1 MRRFQNYHKHTYYSN
16 PYTPD
21 CTVSPKEYAIR
32 AKEVGAELLSSVEHG
47 WCGNVW
53 EYYKTAKENELK
65 LLIGAEAYAV
75 KDRHEADRTNAHI
88 CLLAKNENG
97 RQALNDILSEANLT
111 GFYAKP
117 RVDME
122 LLLSLPANDVWVTTA
137 CVAGLW
143 RYEDSDELIK
153 KLFEHFR
160 EHLFLE
166 VQAHNTESQIALN
179 QHILELSKSLGAK
192 IIAGVDSHYISKDQD
207 KVRTDFL
214 NSKNIFYEEEQG
226 WELDYPD
233 GDELYSRFAKQ
244 CVLSHEQI
252 VEAMENTNTFLDVEE
267 YDSPI
272 FETETIKLPSIY
284 PDWTQE
290 QKDAEYQRLV
300 WQGWDNYKNEV
311 PESEWPHYEE
321 EIKKEIRVVLDT
333 GFSDYFLL
341 DYHVVKRG
349 KEKGGILTH
358 AGRGSAVSW
367 ITVML
372 LGMTEVD
379 RIAAKVHMYPQR
391 FATAERILQ
400 TKSLFDID
408 LNQVDSK
415 PFQEAQKE
423 ILGEECAYP
432 MLAYGTS
439 QKSAAWKLYAKSQG
453 IPFEVANEVSEQL
466 RRYDMAVKHA
476 DEDSKDDIDIYDY
489 IEPKFREIWEGA
501 QDYVGIVTSWSIHP
515 CANLVYSGNIR
526 KEIGLVKIKDNICCC
541 MDGHWAEECHF
552 LKNDF
557 LIVKVLSLI
566 DKAYKE
572 AGIPVPTVNELLRMS
587 PPDDACW
594 DVYAKGATVG
604 INQVEQPGTSA
615 RVQVYKP
622 TNISELTAFVA
633 AIRPG
638 FKSMY
643 KKFESREDFSYGIP
657 SFDKLIQTKEFP
669 YSYMLYQEQAM
680 AALNHAGIPMKDCY
694 AAIKN
699 IAKKRVDKVLALKE
713 TFISGFEKAL
723 IKDGTDK
730 KFAATK
736 AEMVWQIIEDSSR
749 YSFNCVAGS
758 TKIMRGSQG
767 RSKFHPT
774 VAEMYKIKNDINFA
788 KSTEHMPLR
797 SKYLKRYGTA
807 LSMFNDLKVH
817 SNNIIDIYYSGKQQ
831 TYEMKTFSGSSII
844 CTAGHR
850 FPTPNGMKPLAELN
864 IGDSVY
870 CMGKYDKDD
879 TRYTFTNG
887 EYTPNYPIK
896 GQCGFQ
902 ANFNGSSVTY
912 YRERNRHIENRDCC
926 EDCGKL
932 WSKSER
938 FELHHID
945 FDRTNNVAGNYAWLC
960 CSCHKKRHYAHN
972 RKKRYDKG
980 IPTYEDTIVSIEKN
994 IVQDVYDIE
1003 MADPAHTFITE
1014 SGLITSNCSHAY
1026 CVALDSLYGAWIK
1039 AHYPLAFY
1047 KAYLIVQNDKG
1058 DKDKM
1063 NAAKAEAEDY
1073 FGIHFPPFKFG
1084 QDNREITAN
1093 PKTNEIT
1100 NCLSAI
1106 KGFSKA
1112 FARNCYEC
1120 GKQNYKSFIDVLR
1133 WFDSRSIKT
1142 ARLEPLIKID
1152 YFSQYGTIPALMN
1165 ICDMWNMLQQG
1176 NALTVSKK
1184 KLDTATFELFKPYVI
1199 SENIKGK
1206 ELTLLKITDINSML
1220 YSYEKNVI
1228 EKCKTDI
1235 PYRVKIQNQL
1245 DILGYV
1251 DLTTG
1256 LAEDRRKLFVTDCTE
1271 QKNQRSGEIWA
1282 YRIGT
1287 KSVGTGKTAR
1297 LTVRNSVYKKDPIQA
1312 GDILYAANLFKND
1325 AGYWYLTDY
1334 KHLS

>member
-21 CTVSPKEYAIR
+21 CTVSPKDYAIR

-143 RYEDSDELIK
+143 RYEDSDELVK

-321 EIKKEIRVVLDT
+321 EIKKEIQVVLDT

-501 QDYVGIVTSWSIHP
+501 QDYVGIVASWSIHP

-723 IKDGTDK
+723 VEDGTDK

-749 YSFNCVAGS
+749 YSF
-758 TKIMRGSQG
+758 
-767 RSKFHPT
+767 
-774 VAEMYKIKNDINFA
+774 
-788 KSTEHMPLR
+788 
-797 SKYLKRYGTA
+797 
-807 LSMFNDLKVH
+807 
-817 SNNIIDIYYSGKQQ
+817 
-831 TYEMKTFSGSSII
+831 
-844 CTAGHR
+844 
-850 FPTPNGMKPLAELN
+850 
-864 IGDSVY
+864 
-870 CMGKYDKDD
+870 
-879 TRYTFTNG
+879 
-887 EYTPNYPIK
+887 
-896 GQCGFQ
+896 
-902 ANFNGSSVTY
+902 
-912 YRERNRHIENRDCC
+912 
-926 EDCGKL
+926 
-932 WSKSER
+932 
-938 FELHHID
+938 
-945 FDRTNNVAGNYAWLC
+945 
-960 CSCHKKRHYAHN
+960 
-972 RKKRYDKG
+972 
-980 IPTYEDTIVSIEKN
+980 
-994 IVQDVYDIE
+994 
-1003 MADPAHTFITE
+1003 
-1014 SGLITSNCSHAY
+1014 NCSHAY

-1093 PKTNEIT
+1093 PTTNEIT

-1199 SENIKGK
+1199 SENTKGK

-1220 YSYEKNVI
+1220 YSYEKVVV

-1256 LAEDRRKLFVTDCTE
+1256 VAEDRRKLFVTDCTE

>member
-65 LLIGAEAYAV
+65 LLIGTEAYAV

-143 RYEDSDELIK
+143 KYEDSDELVK

-214 NSKNIFYEEEQG
+214 NSKDIFYAEEQG

-233 GDELYSRFAKQ
+233 GDKLYSRFAKQ

-321 EIKKEIRVVLDT
+321 EIKKEIQVVLDT

-432 MLAYGTS
+432 MLAYDTS
-439 QKSAAWKLYAKSQG
+439 QKSASWKLYAKSQG

-501 QDYVGIVTSWSIHP
+501 QDYVGIVTSWSIHS
-515 CANLVYSGNIR
+515 CANLVYPGNIR

-604 INQVEQPGTSA
+604 INQVAQPGTSA

-723 IKDGTDK
+723 VEDGTDK

-749 YSFNCVAGS
+749 YSF
-758 TKIMRGSQG
+758 
-767 RSKFHPT
+767 
-774 VAEMYKIKNDINFA
+774 
-788 KSTEHMPLR
+788 
-797 SKYLKRYGTA
+797 
-807 LSMFNDLKVH
+807 
-817 SNNIIDIYYSGKQQ
+817 
-831 TYEMKTFSGSSII
+831 
-844 CTAGHR
+844 
-850 FPTPNGMKPLAELN
+850 
-864 IGDSVY
+864 
-870 CMGKYDKDD
+870 
-879 TRYTFTNG
+879 
-887 EYTPNYPIK
+887 
-896 GQCGFQ
+896 
-902 ANFNGSSVTY
+902 
-912 YRERNRHIENRDCC
+912 
-926 EDCGKL
+926 
-932 WSKSER
+932 
-938 FELHHID
+938 
-945 FDRTNNVAGNYAWLC
+945 
-960 CSCHKKRHYAHN
+960 
-972 RKKRYDKG
+972 
-980 IPTYEDTIVSIEKN
+980 
-994 IVQDVYDIE
+994 
-1003 MADPAHTFITE
+1003 
-1014 SGLITSNCSHAY
+1014 NCSHAY

-1093 PKTNEIT
+1093 PKANEIT

-1165 ICDMWNMLQQG
+1165 ICEMWNMLQQG
-1176 NALTVSKK
+1176 SALTVNKK

-1199 SENIKGK
+1199 SENTKGK

-1220 YSYEKNVI
+1220 YSYEKIVV

-1256 LAEDRRKLFVTDCTE
+1256 VAEDRRKLFVTDCTE
-1271 QKNQRSGEIWA
+1271 QKNQRSGETWA

>member
-143 RYEDSDELIK
+143 RYEDSDELVK

-321 EIKKEIRVVLDT
+321 EIKKEIQVVLDT

-749 YSFNCVAGS
+749 YSFNC
-758 TKIMRGSQG
+758 
-767 RSKFHPT
+767 
-774 VAEMYKIKNDINFA
+774 
-788 KSTEHMPLR
+788 
-797 SKYLKRYGTA
+797 
-807 LSMFNDLKVH
+807 
-817 SNNIIDIYYSGKQQ
+817 
-831 TYEMKTFSGSSII
+831 
-844 CTAGHR
+844 
-850 FPTPNGMKPLAELN
+850 
-864 IGDSVY
+864 
-870 CMGKYDKDD
+870 
-879 TRYTFTNG
+879 
-887 EYTPNYPIK
+887 
-896 GQCGFQ
+896 
-902 ANFNGSSVTY
+902 
-912 YRERNRHIENRDCC
+912 
-926 EDCGKL
+926 
-932 WSKSER
+932 
-938 FELHHID
+938 
-945 FDRTNNVAGNYAWLC
+945 
-960 CSCHKKRHYAHN
+960 
-972 RKKRYDKG
+972 
-980 IPTYEDTIVSIEKN
+980 
-994 IVQDVYDIE
+994 
-1003 MADPAHTFITE
+1003 
-1014 SGLITSNCSHAY
+1014 SHAY

-1176 NALTVSKK
+1176 NALTVNKK
-1184 KLDTATFELFKPYVI
+1184 KLDTATFEIFKPYVI

-1220 YSYEKNVI
+1220 YSYEKIVV

-1256 LAEDRRKLFVTDCTE
+1256 VAEDRRKLFVTDCTE

-1297 LTVRNSVYKKDPIQA
+1297 LTVRNSVYKKDPIQV

>member
-21 CTVSPKEYAIR
+21 CTVSPKDYAIR

-143 RYEDSDELIK
+143 RYEDSDELVK

-321 EIKKEIRVVLDT
+321 EIKKEIQVVLDT

-501 QDYVGIVTSWSIHP
+501 QDYVGIVASWSIHP

-643 KKFESREDFSYGIP
+643 KKFESREYFSYGIP

-723 IKDGTDK
+723 VEDGTDK

-749 YSFNCVAGS
+749 YSF
-758 TKIMRGSQG
+758 
-767 RSKFHPT
+767 
-774 VAEMYKIKNDINFA
+774 
-788 KSTEHMPLR
+788 
-797 SKYLKRYGTA
+797 
-807 LSMFNDLKVH
+807 
-817 SNNIIDIYYSGKQQ
+817 
-831 TYEMKTFSGSSII
+831 
-844 CTAGHR
+844 
-850 FPTPNGMKPLAELN
+850 
-864 IGDSVY
+864 
-870 CMGKYDKDD
+870 
-879 TRYTFTNG
+879 
-887 EYTPNYPIK
+887 
-896 GQCGFQ
+896 
-902 ANFNGSSVTY
+902 
-912 YRERNRHIENRDCC
+912 
-926 EDCGKL
+926 
-932 WSKSER
+932 
-938 FELHHID
+938 
-945 FDRTNNVAGNYAWLC
+945 
-960 CSCHKKRHYAHN
+960 
-972 RKKRYDKG
+972 
-980 IPTYEDTIVSIEKN
+980 
-994 IVQDVYDIE
+994 
-1003 MADPAHTFITE
+1003 
-1014 SGLITSNCSHAY
+1014 NCSHAY

-1093 PKTNEIT
+1093 PTTNEIT

-1199 SENIKGK
+1199 SENTKGK

-1220 YSYEKNVI
+1220 YSYEKVVV

-1256 LAEDRRKLFVTDCTE
+1256 VAEDRRKLFVTDCTE

>member
-1 MRRFQNYHKHTYYSN
+1 
-16 PYTPD
+16 
-21 CTVSPKEYAIR
+21 
-32 AKEVGAELLSSVEHG
+32 
-47 WCGNVW
+47 
-53 EYYKTAKENELK
+53 
-65 LLIGAEAYAV
+65 
-75 KDRHEADRTNAHI
+75 
-88 CLLAKNENG
+88 
-97 RQALNDILSEANLT
+97 
-111 GFYAKP
+111 
-117 RVDME
+117 
-122 LLLSLPANDVWVTTA
+122 
-137 CVAGLW
+137 
-143 RYEDSDELIK
+143 
-153 KLFEHFR
+153 
-160 EHLFLE
+160 
-166 VQAHNTESQIALN
+166 
-179 QHILELSKSLGAK
+179 
-192 IIAGVDSHYISKDQD
+192 
-207 KVRTDFL
+207 
-214 NSKNIFYEEEQG
+214 
-226 WELDYPD
+226 
-233 GDELYSRFAKQ
+233 
-244 CVLSHEQI
+244 
-252 VEAMENTNTFLDVEE
+252 
-267 YDSPI
+267 
-272 FETETIKLPSIY
+272 
-284 PDWTQE
+284 
-290 QKDAEYQRLV
+290 
-300 WQGWDNYKNEV
+300 
-311 PESEWPHYEE
+311 
-321 EIKKEIRVVLDT
+321 
-333 GFSDYFLL
+333 
-341 DYHVVKRG
+341 
-349 KEKGGILTH
+349 
-358 AGRGSAVSW
+358 
-367 ITVML
+367 
-372 LGMTEVD
+372 
-379 RIAAKVHMYPQR
+379 
-391 FATAERILQ
+391 
-400 TKSLFDID
+400 
-408 LNQVDSK
+408 
-415 PFQEAQKE
+415 
-423 ILGEECAYP
+423 
-432 MLAYGTS
+432 
-439 QKSAAWKLYAKSQG
+439 
-453 IPFEVANEVSEQL
+453 
-466 RRYDMAVKHA
+466 
-476 DEDSKDDIDIYDY
+476 
-489 IEPKFREIWEGA
+489 
-501 QDYVGIVTSWSIHP
+501 
-515 CANLVYSGNIR
+515 
-526 KEIGLVKIKDNICCC
+526 
-541 MDGHWAEECHF
+541 
-552 LKNDF
+552 
-557 LIVKVLSLI
+557 
-566 DKAYKE
+566 
-572 AGIPVPTVNELLRMS
+572 MS

-723 IKDGTDK
+723 VEDGTDK

-749 YSFNCVAGS
+749 YSF
-758 TKIMRGSQG
+758 
-767 RSKFHPT
+767 
-774 VAEMYKIKNDINFA
+774 
-788 KSTEHMPLR
+788 
-797 SKYLKRYGTA
+797 
-807 LSMFNDLKVH
+807 
-817 SNNIIDIYYSGKQQ
+817 
-831 TYEMKTFSGSSII
+831 
-844 CTAGHR
+844 
-850 FPTPNGMKPLAELN
+850 
-864 IGDSVY
+864 
-870 CMGKYDKDD
+870 
-879 TRYTFTNG
+879 
-887 EYTPNYPIK
+887 
-896 GQCGFQ
+896 
-902 ANFNGSSVTY
+902 
-912 YRERNRHIENRDCC
+912 
-926 EDCGKL
+926 
-932 WSKSER
+932 
-938 FELHHID
+938 
-945 FDRTNNVAGNYAWLC
+945 
-960 CSCHKKRHYAHN
+960 
-972 RKKRYDKG
+972 
-980 IPTYEDTIVSIEKN
+980 
-994 IVQDVYDIE
+994 
-1003 MADPAHTFITE
+1003 
-1014 SGLITSNCSHAY
+1014 NCSHAY

-1093 PKTNEIT
+1093 PTTNEIT

-1112 FARNCYEC
+1112 FAHTCYEC

-1199 SENIKGK
+1199 SENTKGK

-1220 YSYEKNVI
+1220 YSYEKVVV

-1256 LAEDRRKLFVTDCTE
+1256 VAEDRRKLFVTDCTE

>member
-143 RYEDSDELIK
+143 RYEDSDELVK

-252 VEAMENTNTFLDVEE
+252 VEAIENTNTFLDVEE

-272 FETETIKLPSIY
+272 FETETIKVPSIY

-300 WQGWDNYKNEV
+300 WQGWDNYKKEV
-311 PESEWPHYEE
+311 PEDEWPHYEE
-321 EIKKEIRVVLDT
+321 EIKKEIQVVLDT

-489 IEPKFREIWEGA
+489 IEPKFHEIWEGA

-749 YSFNCVAGS
+749 YSFNC
-758 TKIMRGSQG
+758 
-767 RSKFHPT
+767 
-774 VAEMYKIKNDINFA
+774 
-788 KSTEHMPLR
+788 
-797 SKYLKRYGTA
+797 
-807 LSMFNDLKVH
+807 
-817 SNNIIDIYYSGKQQ
+817 
-831 TYEMKTFSGSSII
+831 
-844 CTAGHR
+844 
-850 FPTPNGMKPLAELN
+850 
-864 IGDSVY
+864 
-870 CMGKYDKDD
+870 
-879 TRYTFTNG
+879 
-887 EYTPNYPIK
+887 
-896 GQCGFQ
+896 
-902 ANFNGSSVTY
+902 
-912 YRERNRHIENRDCC
+912 
-926 EDCGKL
+926 
-932 WSKSER
+932 
-938 FELHHID
+938 
-945 FDRTNNVAGNYAWLC
+945 
-960 CSCHKKRHYAHN
+960 
-972 RKKRYDKG
+972 
-980 IPTYEDTIVSIEKN
+980 
-994 IVQDVYDIE
+994 
-1003 MADPAHTFITE
+1003 
-1014 SGLITSNCSHAY
+1014 SHAY

-1165 ICDMWNMLQQG
+1165 ICDMWNTLQQG
-1176 NALTVSKK
+1176 NALTISKK

-1199 SENIKGK
+1199 SENTKGK

-1220 YSYEKNVI
+1220 YSYEKIVV
-1228 EKCKTDI
+1228 EKCKTDL

-1256 LAEDRRKLFVTDCTE
+1256 MAEDRRKLFVTDCTE
-1271 QKNQRSGEIWA
+1271 QKNQRSGETWA

>member
-65 LLIGAEAYAV
+65 LLIGTEAYAV

-143 RYEDSDELIK
+143 KYEDSDELVK

-214 NSKNIFYEEEQG
+214 NSKDIFYAEEQG

-233 GDELYSRFAKQ
+233 GDKLYSRFAKQ

-321 EIKKEIRVVLDT
+321 EIKKEIQVVLDT

-432 MLAYGTS
+432 MLAYDTS
-439 QKSAAWKLYAKSQG
+439 QKSASWKLYAKSQG

-501 QDYVGIVTSWSIHP
+501 QDYVGIVTSWSIHS

-604 INQVEQPGTSA
+604 INQVAQPGTSA

-723 IKDGTDK
+723 VEDGTDK

-749 YSFNCVAGS
+749 YSF
-758 TKIMRGSQG
+758 
-767 RSKFHPT
+767 
-774 VAEMYKIKNDINFA
+774 
-788 KSTEHMPLR
+788 
-797 SKYLKRYGTA
+797 
-807 LSMFNDLKVH
+807 
-817 SNNIIDIYYSGKQQ
+817 
-831 TYEMKTFSGSSII
+831 
-844 CTAGHR
+844 
-850 FPTPNGMKPLAELN
+850 
-864 IGDSVY
+864 
-870 CMGKYDKDD
+870 
-879 TRYTFTNG
+879 
-887 EYTPNYPIK
+887 
-896 GQCGFQ
+896 
-902 ANFNGSSVTY
+902 
-912 YRERNRHIENRDCC
+912 
-926 EDCGKL
+926 
-932 WSKSER
+932 
-938 FELHHID
+938 
-945 FDRTNNVAGNYAWLC
+945 
-960 CSCHKKRHYAHN
+960 
-972 RKKRYDKG
+972 
-980 IPTYEDTIVSIEKN
+980 
-994 IVQDVYDIE
+994 
-1003 MADPAHTFITE
+1003 
-1014 SGLITSNCSHAY
+1014 NCSHAY

-1093 PKTNEIT
+1093 PKANEIT

-1165 ICDMWNMLQQG
+1165 ICEMWNMLQQG
-1176 NALTVSKK
+1176 SALTVNKK

-1199 SENIKGK
+1199 SENTKGK

-1220 YSYEKNVI
+1220 YSYEKIVV

-1256 LAEDRRKLFVTDCTE
+1256 VAEDRRKLFVTDCTE
-1271 QKNQRSGEIWA
+1271 QKNQRSGETWA

>member
-143 RYEDSDELIK
+143 RYEDSDELVK

-321 EIKKEIRVVLDT
+321 EIKKEIQVVLDT

-501 QDYVGIVTSWSIHP
+501 QDYVGIVASWSIHP

-749 YSFNCVAGS
+749 YSFNC
-758 TKIMRGSQG
+758 
-767 RSKFHPT
+767 
-774 VAEMYKIKNDINFA
+774 
-788 KSTEHMPLR
+788 
-797 SKYLKRYGTA
+797 
-807 LSMFNDLKVH
+807 
-817 SNNIIDIYYSGKQQ
+817 
-831 TYEMKTFSGSSII
+831 
-844 CTAGHR
+844 
-850 FPTPNGMKPLAELN
+850 
-864 IGDSVY
+864 
-870 CMGKYDKDD
+870 
-879 TRYTFTNG
+879 
-887 EYTPNYPIK
+887 
-896 GQCGFQ
+896 
-902 ANFNGSSVTY
+902 
-912 YRERNRHIENRDCC
+912 
-926 EDCGKL
+926 
-932 WSKSER
+932 
-938 FELHHID
+938 
-945 FDRTNNVAGNYAWLC
+945 
-960 CSCHKKRHYAHN
+960 
-972 RKKRYDKG
+972 
-980 IPTYEDTIVSIEKN
+980 
-994 IVQDVYDIE
+994 
-1003 MADPAHTFITE
+1003 
-1014 SGLITSNCSHAY
+1014 SHAY

-1165 ICDMWNMLQQG
+1165 ICDMWNILQQG
-1176 NALTVSKK
+1176 NALTVNKK
-1184 KLDTATFELFKPYVI
+1184 KLDTATFEIFKPYVI

-1220 YSYEKNVI
+1220 YSYEKIVV

-1256 LAEDRRKLFVTDCTE
+1256 VAEDRRKLFVTDCTE

-1297 LTVRNSVYKKDPIQA
+1297 LTVRNSVYKKDPIQV

>member
-75 KDRHEADRTNAHI
+75 KDRHEADKTNAHI

-143 RYEDSDELIK
+143 RYEDSDELVK

-321 EIKKEIRVVLDT
+321 EIKKEIQVVLDT

-476 DEDSKDDIDIYDY
+476 DEDSKDDIDIHDY

-723 IKDGTDK
+723 VEDGTDK

-749 YSFNCVAGS
+749 YSF
-758 TKIMRGSQG
+758 
-767 RSKFHPT
+767 
-774 VAEMYKIKNDINFA
+774 
-788 KSTEHMPLR
+788 
-797 SKYLKRYGTA
+797 
-807 LSMFNDLKVH
+807 
-817 SNNIIDIYYSGKQQ
+817 
-831 TYEMKTFSGSSII
+831 
-844 CTAGHR
+844 
-850 FPTPNGMKPLAELN
+850 
-864 IGDSVY
+864 
-870 CMGKYDKDD
+870 
-879 TRYTFTNG
+879 
-887 EYTPNYPIK
+887 
-896 GQCGFQ
+896 
-902 ANFNGSSVTY
+902 
-912 YRERNRHIENRDCC
+912 
-926 EDCGKL
+926 
-932 WSKSER
+932 
-938 FELHHID
+938 
-945 FDRTNNVAGNYAWLC
+945 
-960 CSCHKKRHYAHN
+960 
-972 RKKRYDKG
+972 
-980 IPTYEDTIVSIEKN
+980 
-994 IVQDVYDIE
+994 
-1003 MADPAHTFITE
+1003 
-1014 SGLITSNCSHAY
+1014 NCSHAY

-1093 PKTNEIT
+1093 PTTNEIT

-1199 SENIKGK
+1199 SENTKGK

-1220 YSYEKNVI
+1220 YSYEKVVV

-1256 LAEDRRKLFVTDCTE
+1256 MAEDRRKLFVTDCTE

>member
-21 CTVSPKEYAIR
+21 CTVSPKDYAIR

-143 RYEDSDELIK
+143 RYEDSDELVK

-321 EIKKEIRVVLDT
+321 EIKKEIQVVLDT

-723 IKDGTDK
+723 VEDGTDK

-749 YSFNCVAGS
+749 YSF
-758 TKIMRGSQG
+758 
-767 RSKFHPT
+767 
-774 VAEMYKIKNDINFA
+774 
-788 KSTEHMPLR
+788 
-797 SKYLKRYGTA
+797 
-807 LSMFNDLKVH
+807 
-817 SNNIIDIYYSGKQQ
+817 
-831 TYEMKTFSGSSII
+831 
-844 CTAGHR
+844 
-850 FPTPNGMKPLAELN
+850 
-864 IGDSVY
+864 
-870 CMGKYDKDD
+870 
-879 TRYTFTNG
+879 
-887 EYTPNYPIK
+887 
-896 GQCGFQ
+896 
-902 ANFNGSSVTY
+902 
-912 YRERNRHIENRDCC
+912 
-926 EDCGKL
+926 
-932 WSKSER
+932 
-938 FELHHID
+938 
-945 FDRTNNVAGNYAWLC
+945 
-960 CSCHKKRHYAHN
+960 
-972 RKKRYDKG
+972 
-980 IPTYEDTIVSIEKN
+980 
-994 IVQDVYDIE
+994 
-1003 MADPAHTFITE
+1003 
-1014 SGLITSNCSHAY
+1014 NCSHAY

-1093 PKTNEIT
+1093 PTTNEIT

-1112 FARNCYEC
+1112 FAHTCYEC

-1199 SENIKGK
+1199 SENTKGK

-1220 YSYEKNVI
+1220 YSYEKGVV

-1256 LAEDRRKLFVTDCTE
+1256 VAEDRRKLFVTDCTE

>member
-21 CTVSPKEYAIR
+21 CTVSPKDYAIR

-143 RYEDSDELIK
+143 RYEDSDELVK

-192 IIAGVDSHYISKDQD
+192 IIAGVDSHYISKGQD

-233 GDELYSRFAKQ
+233 GDELYSRFARQ

-321 EIKKEIRVVLDT
+321 EIKKEIQVVLDT

-749 YSFNCVAGS
+749 YSFNS
-758 TKIMRGSQG
+758 
-767 RSKFHPT
+767 
-774 VAEMYKIKNDINFA
+774 
-788 KSTEHMPLR
+788 
-797 SKYLKRYGTA
+797 
-807 LSMFNDLKVH
+807 
-817 SNNIIDIYYSGKQQ
+817 
-831 TYEMKTFSGSSII
+831 
-844 CTAGHR
+844 
-850 FPTPNGMKPLAELN
+850 
-864 IGDSVY
+864 
-870 CMGKYDKDD
+870 
-879 TRYTFTNG
+879 
-887 EYTPNYPIK
+887 
-896 GQCGFQ
+896 
-902 ANFNGSSVTY
+902 
-912 YRERNRHIENRDCC
+912 
-926 EDCGKL
+926 
-932 WSKSER
+932 
-938 FELHHID
+938 
-945 FDRTNNVAGNYAWLC
+945 
-960 CSCHKKRHYAHN
+960 
-972 RKKRYDKG
+972 
-980 IPTYEDTIVSIEKN
+980 
-994 IVQDVYDIE
+994 
-1003 MADPAHTFITE
+1003 
-1014 SGLITSNCSHAY
+1014 SHAY

-1093 PKTNEIT
+1093 PKANEIT

-1176 NALTVSKK
+1176 NALTVNKK
-1184 KLDTATFELFKPYVI
+1184 KLDTATFEIFKPYVI

-1220 YSYEKNVI
+1220 YSYEKIVV

-1256 LAEDRRKLFVTDCTE
+1256 VAEDRRKLFVTDCTE

>member
-21 CTVSPKEYAIR
+21 CTVSPRDYAIR

-53 EYYKTAKENELK
+53 EYYKAAKENELK

-122 LLLSLPANDVWVTTA
+122 LLLSLPASDVWVTTA

-143 RYEDSDELIK
+143 KYEDSDELVK

-252 VEAMENTNTFLDVEE
+252 VEAIENTNTFLDVEE

-321 EIKKEIRVVLDT
+321 EIKKEIQVVLDT

-489 IEPKFREIWEGA
+489 IEPKFHEIWEGA

-749 YSFNCVAGS
+749 YSFNC
-758 TKIMRGSQG
+758 
-767 RSKFHPT
+767 
-774 VAEMYKIKNDINFA
+774 
-788 KSTEHMPLR
+788 
-797 SKYLKRYGTA
+797 
-807 LSMFNDLKVH
+807 
-817 SNNIIDIYYSGKQQ
+817 
-831 TYEMKTFSGSSII
+831 
-844 CTAGHR
+844 
-850 FPTPNGMKPLAELN
+850 
-864 IGDSVY
+864 
-870 CMGKYDKDD
+870 
-879 TRYTFTNG
+879 
-887 EYTPNYPIK
+887 
-896 GQCGFQ
+896 
-902 ANFNGSSVTY
+902 
-912 YRERNRHIENRDCC
+912 
-926 EDCGKL
+926 
-932 WSKSER
+932 
-938 FELHHID
+938 
-945 FDRTNNVAGNYAWLC
+945 
-960 CSCHKKRHYAHN
+960 
-972 RKKRYDKG
+972 
-980 IPTYEDTIVSIEKN
+980 
-994 IVQDVYDIE
+994 
-1003 MADPAHTFITE
+1003 
-1014 SGLITSNCSHAY
+1014 SHAY

-1176 NALTVSKK
+1176 NALTVNKK

-1199 SENIKGK
+1199 SENTKGK

-1220 YSYEKNVI
+1220 YSYEKIVV

-1256 LAEDRRKLFVTDCTE
+1256 AAEDRRKLFVTDCTE
-1271 QKNQRSGEIWA
+1271 QKNQRSGETWA

>member
-143 RYEDSDELIK
+143 RYEDSDELVK

-321 EIKKEIRVVLDT
+321 EIKKEIQVVLDT

-749 YSFNCVAGS
+749 YSFNC
-758 TKIMRGSQG
+758 
-767 RSKFHPT
+767 
-774 VAEMYKIKNDINFA
+774 
-788 KSTEHMPLR
+788 
-797 SKYLKRYGTA
+797 
-807 LSMFNDLKVH
+807 
-817 SNNIIDIYYSGKQQ
+817 
-831 TYEMKTFSGSSII
+831 
-844 CTAGHR
+844 
-850 FPTPNGMKPLAELN
+850 
-864 IGDSVY
+864 
-870 CMGKYDKDD
+870 
-879 TRYTFTNG
+879 
-887 EYTPNYPIK
+887 
-896 GQCGFQ
+896 
-902 ANFNGSSVTY
+902 
-912 YRERNRHIENRDCC
+912 
-926 EDCGKL
+926 
-932 WSKSER
+932 
-938 FELHHID
+938 
-945 FDRTNNVAGNYAWLC
+945 
-960 CSCHKKRHYAHN
+960 
-972 RKKRYDKG
+972 
-980 IPTYEDTIVSIEKN
+980 
-994 IVQDVYDIE
+994 
-1003 MADPAHTFITE
+1003 
-1014 SGLITSNCSHAY
+1014 SHAY

-1039 AHYPLAFY
+1039 AHHPLAFY

-1176 NALTVSKK
+1176 NALTVNKK
-1184 KLDTATFELFKPYVI
+1184 KLDTATFEIFKPYVI

-1220 YSYEKNVI
+1220 YSYEKIVV

-1256 LAEDRRKLFVTDCTE
+1256 VAEDRRKLFVTDCTE

-1297 LTVRNSVYKKDPIQA
+1297 LTVRNSVYKKDPIQV

>member
-21 CTVSPKEYAIR
+21 CTVSPRDYAIR

-53 EYYKTAKENELK
+53 EYYKAAKENELK

-143 RYEDSDELIK
+143 KYEDSDELVK

-252 VEAMENTNTFLDVEE
+252 VEAIENTNTFLDVEE

-300 WQGWDNYKNEV
+300 WQGWDNYKKEV
-311 PESEWPHYEE
+311 PEDEWPHYEE
-321 EIKKEIRVVLDT
+321 EIKKEIQVVLDT

-466 RRYDMAVKHA
+466 RRYDMAVKHV

-489 IEPKFREIWEGA
+489 IEPKFHEIWEGA

-749 YSFNCVAGS
+749 YSFNC
-758 TKIMRGSQG
+758 
-767 RSKFHPT
+767 
-774 VAEMYKIKNDINFA
+774 
-788 KSTEHMPLR
+788 
-797 SKYLKRYGTA
+797 
-807 LSMFNDLKVH
+807 
-817 SNNIIDIYYSGKQQ
+817 
-831 TYEMKTFSGSSII
+831 
-844 CTAGHR
+844 
-850 FPTPNGMKPLAELN
+850 
-864 IGDSVY
+864 
-870 CMGKYDKDD
+870 
-879 TRYTFTNG
+879 
-887 EYTPNYPIK
+887 
-896 GQCGFQ
+896 
-902 ANFNGSSVTY
+902 
-912 YRERNRHIENRDCC
+912 
-926 EDCGKL
+926 
-932 WSKSER
+932 
-938 FELHHID
+938 
-945 FDRTNNVAGNYAWLC
+945 
-960 CSCHKKRHYAHN
+960 
-972 RKKRYDKG
+972 
-980 IPTYEDTIVSIEKN
+980 
-994 IVQDVYDIE
+994 
-1003 MADPAHTFITE
+1003 
-1014 SGLITSNCSHAY
+1014 SHAY

-1165 ICDMWNMLQQG
+1165 ICDMWNTLQQG
-1176 NALTVSKK
+1176 NALTISKK

-1199 SENIKGK
+1199 SENTKGK

-1220 YSYEKNVI
+1220 YSYEKIVV
-1228 EKCKTDI
+1228 EKCKTDL

-1256 LAEDRRKLFVTDCTE
+1256 MAEDRRKLFVTDCTE
-1271 QKNQRSGEIWA
+1271 QKNQRSGETWA

>member
-21 CTVSPKEYAIR
+21 CTVSPKDYAIR

-143 RYEDSDELIK
+143 RYEDSDELVK

-233 GDELYSRFAKQ
+233 GDELYSRFARQ

-321 EIKKEIRVVLDT
+321 EIKKEIQVVLDT

-749 YSFNCVAGS
+749 YSFNS
-758 TKIMRGSQG
+758 
-767 RSKFHPT
+767 
-774 VAEMYKIKNDINFA
+774 
-788 KSTEHMPLR
+788 
-797 SKYLKRYGTA
+797 
-807 LSMFNDLKVH
+807 
-817 SNNIIDIYYSGKQQ
+817 
-831 TYEMKTFSGSSII
+831 
-844 CTAGHR
+844 
-850 FPTPNGMKPLAELN
+850 
-864 IGDSVY
+864 
-870 CMGKYDKDD
+870 
-879 TRYTFTNG
+879 
-887 EYTPNYPIK
+887 
-896 GQCGFQ
+896 
-902 ANFNGSSVTY
+902 
-912 YRERNRHIENRDCC
+912 
-926 EDCGKL
+926 
-932 WSKSER
+932 
-938 FELHHID
+938 
-945 FDRTNNVAGNYAWLC
+945 
-960 CSCHKKRHYAHN
+960 
-972 RKKRYDKG
+972 
-980 IPTYEDTIVSIEKN
+980 
-994 IVQDVYDIE
+994 
-1003 MADPAHTFITE
+1003 
-1014 SGLITSNCSHAY
+1014 SHAY

-1093 PKTNEIT
+1093 PKANEIT

-1176 NALTVSKK
+1176 NALTVNKK
-1184 KLDTATFELFKPYVI
+1184 KLDTATFEIFKPYVI

-1220 YSYEKNVI
+1220 YSYEKIVV

-1256 LAEDRRKLFVTDCTE
+1256 VAEDRRKLFVTDCTE

>member
-143 RYEDSDELIK
+143 KYEDSDELVK

-321 EIKKEIRVVLDT
+321 EIKKEIQVVLDT

-723 IKDGTDK
+723 IKDGTDQ

-749 YSFNCVAGS
+749 YSF
-758 TKIMRGSQG
+758 
-767 RSKFHPT
+767 
-774 VAEMYKIKNDINFA
+774 
-788 KSTEHMPLR
+788 
-797 SKYLKRYGTA
+797 
-807 LSMFNDLKVH
+807 
-817 SNNIIDIYYSGKQQ
+817 
-831 TYEMKTFSGSSII
+831 
-844 CTAGHR
+844 
-850 FPTPNGMKPLAELN
+850 
-864 IGDSVY
+864 
-870 CMGKYDKDD
+870 
-879 TRYTFTNG
+879 
-887 EYTPNYPIK
+887 
-896 GQCGFQ
+896 
-902 ANFNGSSVTY
+902 
-912 YRERNRHIENRDCC
+912 
-926 EDCGKL
+926 
-932 WSKSER
+932 
-938 FELHHID
+938 
-945 FDRTNNVAGNYAWLC
+945 
-960 CSCHKKRHYAHN
+960 
-972 RKKRYDKG
+972 
-980 IPTYEDTIVSIEKN
+980 
-994 IVQDVYDIE
+994 
-1003 MADPAHTFITE
+1003 
-1014 SGLITSNCSHAY
+1014 NCSHAY

-1199 SENIKGK
+1199 SENTKGK

-1220 YSYEKNVI
+1220 YSYEKIVV
-1228 EKCKTDI
+1228 EKCKTDL

-1256 LAEDRRKLFVTDCTE
+1256 VAEDRRKLFVTDCTE

-1297 LTVRNSVYKKDPIQA
+1297 LTVRNSVYKKDPIHA

>member
-75 KDRHEADRTNAHI
+75 KDRHEADKTNAHI

-143 RYEDSDELIK
+143 RYEDSDELVK

-321 EIKKEIRVVLDT
+321 EIKKEIQVVLDT

-476 DEDSKDDIDIYDY
+476 DEDSKDDIDIHDY

-723 IKDGTDK
+723 VEDGTDK

-749 YSFNCVAGS
+749 YSF
-758 TKIMRGSQG
+758 
-767 RSKFHPT
+767 
-774 VAEMYKIKNDINFA
+774 
-788 KSTEHMPLR
+788 
-797 SKYLKRYGTA
+797 
-807 LSMFNDLKVH
+807 
-817 SNNIIDIYYSGKQQ
+817 
-831 TYEMKTFSGSSII
+831 
-844 CTAGHR
+844 
-850 FPTPNGMKPLAELN
+850 
-864 IGDSVY
+864 
-870 CMGKYDKDD
+870 
-879 TRYTFTNG
+879 
-887 EYTPNYPIK
+887 
-896 GQCGFQ
+896 
-902 ANFNGSSVTY
+902 
-912 YRERNRHIENRDCC
+912 
-926 EDCGKL
+926 
-932 WSKSER
+932 
-938 FELHHID
+938 
-945 FDRTNNVAGNYAWLC
+945 
-960 CSCHKKRHYAHN
+960 
-972 RKKRYDKG
+972 
-980 IPTYEDTIVSIEKN
+980 
-994 IVQDVYDIE
+994 
-1003 MADPAHTFITE
+1003 
-1014 SGLITSNCSHAY
+1014 NCSHAY

-1093 PKTNEIT
+1093 PTTNEIT

-1199 SENIKGK
+1199 SENTKGK

-1220 YSYEKNVI
+1220 YSYEKVVV

-1256 LAEDRRKLFVTDCTE
+1256 VAEDRRKLFVTDCTE

>member
-21 CTVSPKEYAIR
+21 CTVSPKDYAIR

-65 LLIGAEAYAV
+65 LLIGTEAYAV

-137 CVAGLW
+137 CVVGLW
-143 RYEDSDELIK
+143 KYEDSDELVK

-166 VQAHNTESQIALN
+166 VQAHNTESQITLN

-321 EIKKEIRVVLDT
+321 EITKEIQVVLDT

-358 AGRGSAVSW
+358 SGRGSCVGFL
-367 ITVML
+367 TTML

-379 RIAAKVHMYPQR
+379 RISAKVHMYPQR

-557 LIVKVLSLI
+557 LIVKVLALI
-566 DKAYKE
+566 DRAYKE
-572 AGIPVPTVNELLRMS
+572 ANMPMPTVNELLKMS
-587 PPDDACW
+587 PPDDSCW

-604 INQVEQPGTSA
+604 INQVEQSGTSA
-615 RVQVYKP
+615 RVQIYKP
-622 TNISELTAFVA
+622 RNISELTAFIA

-643 KKFESREDFSYGIP
+643 KKFESREDFSYDIP
-657 SFDKLIQTKEFP
+657 PFDKLIQTKEFP
-669 YSYMLYQEQAM
+669 YSYMIYQEQAM
-680 AALNHAGIPMKDCY
+680 AALNYAGIPMKDCY

-713 TFISGFEKAL
+713 TFTKGFNKAL
-723 IKDGTDK
+723 EESGMPLSVAQSK
-730 KFAATK
+730 TK
-736 AEMVWQIIEDSSR
+736 MVWQIIEDSSS
-749 YSFNCVAGS
+749 YLFNSA
-758 TKIMRGSQG
+758 
-767 RSKFHPT
+767 
-774 VAEMYKIKNDINFA
+774 
-788 KSTEHMPLR
+788 
-797 SKYLKRYGTA
+797 
-807 LSMFNDLKVH
+807 
-817 SNNIIDIYYSGKQQ
+817 
-831 TYEMKTFSGSSII
+831 
-844 CTAGHR
+844 
-850 FPTPNGMKPLAELN
+850 
-864 IGDSVY
+864 
-870 CMGKYDKDD
+870 
-879 TRYTFTNG
+879 
-887 EYTPNYPIK
+887 
-896 GQCGFQ
+896 
-902 ANFNGSSVTY
+902 
-912 YRERNRHIENRDCC
+912 
-926 EDCGKL
+926 
-932 WSKSER
+932 
-938 FELHHID
+938 
-945 FDRTNNVAGNYAWLC
+945 
-960 CSCHKKRHYAHN
+960 
-972 RKKRYDKG
+972 
-980 IPTYEDTIVSIEKN
+980 
-994 IVQDVYDIE
+994 
-1003 MADPAHTFITE
+1003 
-1014 SGLITSNCSHAY
+1014 HAY

-1093 PKTNEIT
+1093 PKANEIT

-1165 ICDMWNMLQQG
+1165 ICEMWNMLQQG
-1176 NALTVSKK
+1176 SALTVNKK

-1199 SENIKGK
+1199 SENTKGK

-1220 YSYEKNVI
+1220 YSYEKIVV

-1256 LAEDRRKLFVTDCTE
+1256 VAEDRRKLFVTDCTE
-1271 QKNQRSGEIWA
+1271 QKNQRSGETWA

>member
-21 CTVSPKEYAIR
+21 CTVSPKDYAIR

-75 KDRHEADRTNAHI
+75 KDRHEADRTNAHN
-88 CLLAKNENG
+88 CHLAKNENG

-143 RYEDSDELIK
+143 RYEDSDELVK

-233 GDELYSRFAKQ
+233 GDELYSRFARQ

-321 EIKKEIRVVLDT
+321 EIKKEIQVVLDT

-749 YSFNCVAGS
+749 YSFNS
-758 TKIMRGSQG
+758 
-767 RSKFHPT
+767 
-774 VAEMYKIKNDINFA
+774 
-788 KSTEHMPLR
+788 
-797 SKYLKRYGTA
+797 
-807 LSMFNDLKVH
+807 
-817 SNNIIDIYYSGKQQ
+817 
-831 TYEMKTFSGSSII
+831 
-844 CTAGHR
+844 
-850 FPTPNGMKPLAELN
+850 
-864 IGDSVY
+864 
-870 CMGKYDKDD
+870 
-879 TRYTFTNG
+879 
-887 EYTPNYPIK
+887 
-896 GQCGFQ
+896 
-902 ANFNGSSVTY
+902 
-912 YRERNRHIENRDCC
+912 
-926 EDCGKL
+926 
-932 WSKSER
+932 
-938 FELHHID
+938 
-945 FDRTNNVAGNYAWLC
+945 
-960 CSCHKKRHYAHN
+960 
-972 RKKRYDKG
+972 
-980 IPTYEDTIVSIEKN
+980 
-994 IVQDVYDIE
+994 
-1003 MADPAHTFITE
+1003 
-1014 SGLITSNCSHAY
+1014 SHAY

-1093 PKTNEIT
+1093 PKANEIT

-1176 NALTVSKK
+1176 NALTVNKK
-1184 KLDTATFELFKPYVI
+1184 KLDTATFEIFKPYVI

-1220 YSYEKNVI
+1220 YSYEKIVV

-1256 LAEDRRKLFVTDCTE
+1256 VAEDRRKLFVTDCTE

>member
-143 RYEDSDELIK
+143 RYEDSDELVK
-153 KLFEHFR
+153 KLFEHFK

-321 EIKKEIRVVLDT
+321 EIKKEIQVVLDT

-439 QKSAAWKLYAKSQG
+439 QKSAAWTLYAKSQG

-723 IKDGTDK
+723 VEDGTDK

-749 YSFNCVAGS
+749 YSF
-758 TKIMRGSQG
+758 
-767 RSKFHPT
+767 
-774 VAEMYKIKNDINFA
+774 
-788 KSTEHMPLR
+788 
-797 SKYLKRYGTA
+797 
-807 LSMFNDLKVH
+807 
-817 SNNIIDIYYSGKQQ
+817 
-831 TYEMKTFSGSSII
+831 
-844 CTAGHR
+844 
-850 FPTPNGMKPLAELN
+850 
-864 IGDSVY
+864 
-870 CMGKYDKDD
+870 
-879 TRYTFTNG
+879 
-887 EYTPNYPIK
+887 
-896 GQCGFQ
+896 
-902 ANFNGSSVTY
+902 
-912 YRERNRHIENRDCC
+912 
-926 EDCGKL
+926 
-932 WSKSER
+932 
-938 FELHHID
+938 
-945 FDRTNNVAGNYAWLC
+945 
-960 CSCHKKRHYAHN
+960 
-972 RKKRYDKG
+972 
-980 IPTYEDTIVSIEKN
+980 
-994 IVQDVYDIE
+994 
-1003 MADPAHTFITE
+1003 
-1014 SGLITSNCSHAY
+1014 NCSHAY

-1176 NALTVSKK
+1176 NALTVNKK
-1184 KLDTATFELFKPYVI
+1184 KLDTATFEIFKPYVI

-1220 YSYEKNVI
+1220 YSYEKIVV

-1297 LTVRNSVYKKDPIQA
+1297 LTVRNSVYKKDPIQV

>member
-21 CTVSPKEYAIR
+21 CTVSPKDYAIR

-143 RYEDSDELIK
+143 RYEDSDELVK

-321 EIKKEIRVVLDT
+321 EIKKEIQVVLDT

-476 DEDSKDDIDIYDY
+476 DEDSKDDIDIHDY

-723 IKDGTDK
+723 VEDGTDK

-749 YSFNCVAGS
+749 YSF
-758 TKIMRGSQG
+758 
-767 RSKFHPT
+767 
-774 VAEMYKIKNDINFA
+774 
-788 KSTEHMPLR
+788 
-797 SKYLKRYGTA
+797 
-807 LSMFNDLKVH
+807 
-817 SNNIIDIYYSGKQQ
+817 
-831 TYEMKTFSGSSII
+831 
-844 CTAGHR
+844 
-850 FPTPNGMKPLAELN
+850 
-864 IGDSVY
+864 
-870 CMGKYDKDD
+870 
-879 TRYTFTNG
+879 
-887 EYTPNYPIK
+887 
-896 GQCGFQ
+896 
-902 ANFNGSSVTY
+902 
-912 YRERNRHIENRDCC
+912 
-926 EDCGKL
+926 
-932 WSKSER
+932 
-938 FELHHID
+938 
-945 FDRTNNVAGNYAWLC
+945 
-960 CSCHKKRHYAHN
+960 
-972 RKKRYDKG
+972 
-980 IPTYEDTIVSIEKN
+980 
-994 IVQDVYDIE
+994 
-1003 MADPAHTFITE
+1003 
-1014 SGLITSNCSHAY
+1014 NCSHAY

-1093 PKTNEIT
+1093 PKANEIT

-1199 SENIKGK
+1199 SENTKGK

-1220 YSYEKNVI
+1220 YSYEKVVV

-1256 LAEDRRKLFVTDCTE
+1256 VAEDRRKLFVTDCTE

>member
-143 RYEDSDELIK
+143 KYEDSDELVK

-321 EIKKEIRVVLDT
+321 EIKKEIQVVLDT

-408 LNQVDSK
+408 LNQVDSQ

-515 CANLVYSGNIR
+515 CANLVYSSNIR

-615 RVQVYKP
+615 RVQIYKP

-699 IAKKRVDKVLALKE
+699 IAKKRVEKVLALKE
-713 TFISGFEKAL
+713 TFIPGFEKAL
-723 IKDGTDK
+723 VEDGTDK

-749 YSFNCVAGS
+749 YSF
-758 TKIMRGSQG
+758 
-767 RSKFHPT
+767 
-774 VAEMYKIKNDINFA
+774 
-788 KSTEHMPLR
+788 
-797 SKYLKRYGTA
+797 
-807 LSMFNDLKVH
+807 
-817 SNNIIDIYYSGKQQ
+817 
-831 TYEMKTFSGSSII
+831 
-844 CTAGHR
+844 
-850 FPTPNGMKPLAELN
+850 
-864 IGDSVY
+864 
-870 CMGKYDKDD
+870 
-879 TRYTFTNG
+879 
-887 EYTPNYPIK
+887 
-896 GQCGFQ
+896 
-902 ANFNGSSVTY
+902 
-912 YRERNRHIENRDCC
+912 
-926 EDCGKL
+926 
-932 WSKSER
+932 
-938 FELHHID
+938 
-945 FDRTNNVAGNYAWLC
+945 
-960 CSCHKKRHYAHN
+960 
-972 RKKRYDKG
+972 
-980 IPTYEDTIVSIEKN
+980 
-994 IVQDVYDIE
+994 
-1003 MADPAHTFITE
+1003 
-1014 SGLITSNCSHAY
+1014 NCSHAY

-1093 PKTNEIT
+1093 PKANEIT

-1165 ICDMWNMLQQG
+1165 ICEMWNMLQQG
-1176 NALTVSKK
+1176 NALTVNKK

-1199 SENIKGK
+1199 SENTKGK
-1206 ELTLLKITDINSML
+1206 ELTLLKITDIDSML
-1220 YSYEKNVI
+1220 YSYEKIVV

-1256 LAEDRRKLFVTDCTE
+1256 VAEDRRKLFVTDCTE
-1271 QKNQRSGEIWA
+1271 QKNQRSGETWA

-1325 AGYWYLTDY
+1325 VGYWYLTDY

>member
-21 CTVSPKEYAIR
+21 CTVSPKDYAIR

-143 RYEDSDELIK
+143 RYEDSDELVK

-321 EIKKEIRVVLDT
+321 EIKKEIQVVLDT

-476 DEDSKDDIDIYDY
+476 DEDSKDDIDIHDY

-723 IKDGTDK
+723 VEDGTDK

-749 YSFNCVAGS
+749 YSF
-758 TKIMRGSQG
+758 
-767 RSKFHPT
+767 
-774 VAEMYKIKNDINFA
+774 
-788 KSTEHMPLR
+788 
-797 SKYLKRYGTA
+797 
-807 LSMFNDLKVH
+807 
-817 SNNIIDIYYSGKQQ
+817 
-831 TYEMKTFSGSSII
+831 
-844 CTAGHR
+844 
-850 FPTPNGMKPLAELN
+850 
-864 IGDSVY
+864 
-870 CMGKYDKDD
+870 
-879 TRYTFTNG
+879 
-887 EYTPNYPIK
+887 
-896 GQCGFQ
+896 
-902 ANFNGSSVTY
+902 
-912 YRERNRHIENRDCC
+912 
-926 EDCGKL
+926 
-932 WSKSER
+932 
-938 FELHHID
+938 
-945 FDRTNNVAGNYAWLC
+945 
-960 CSCHKKRHYAHN
+960 
-972 RKKRYDKG
+972 
-980 IPTYEDTIVSIEKN
+980 
-994 IVQDVYDIE
+994 
-1003 MADPAHTFITE
+1003 
-1014 SGLITSNCSHAY
+1014 NCSHAY

-1093 PKTNEIT
+1093 PKANEIT

-1199 SENIKGK
+1199 SENTKGK

-1220 YSYEKNVI
+1220 YSYEKVVV

-1256 LAEDRRKLFVTDCTE
+1256 MAEDRRKLFVTDCTE